1 MKSGDCKTRGIDQ
14 TSETGERTAQEEKE
28 SLKKS
33 DISKDE
39 VVINVSR
46 ITSITPL
53 KSRIT

>member
-1 MKSGDCKTRGIDQ
+1 M
-14 TSETGERTAQEEKE
+14 TSKIGERTAQEKKE

-33 DISKDE
+33 DIGKDE

-46 ITSITPL
+46 ITSITL